1 MEPRCPLDDIPAMP
15 LVAVDEVFVMLL
27 AADDEPGTMEEDVN
41 NLLEEVDD
49 ALEGVPLSWG
59 SCVE

>member
-1 MEPRCPLDDIPAMP
+1 MP

-27 AADDEPGTMEEDVN
+27 LAADDDEPGTMEEDVN

>member
-1 MEPRCPLDDIPAMP
+1 MPPMP
-15 LVAVDEVFVMLL
+15 LVAVDEVFVRLL